1 MTSLDRCTAAELG
14 RLIVSKQAS
23 AVEIAQACLVRIT
36 ARDQEVQAWEHVDP
50 ESVLAQ
56 ARARDRT
63 PPRGPLHGI
72 PFGVKDVIDT
82 HDCPTQY
89 GSPIY
94 SGHRPRTDAAAVA
107 LLREAGAVLLGKTVT
122 VELAGFHWSR
132 TRNPHDLAHT
142 PGGSSSGSGAAVAD
156 FMTPLAL
163 GTQTGGSTLR
173 PAAFCGVMG
182 YKPSFNLVNR
192 AGMKPLAESQD
203 TLGLFA
209 RSLEDLALMLA
220 VLTGCA
226 QPPLAMSVA
235 PRIAI
240 ARMPVWPA
248 LDSSMARAFEEAC
261 ARLARAGASVD
272 ELELAQPF
280 VAAFTAQREVN
291 DYEAWRGLAH
301 ERVHHWQQLSSSLQ
315 ARLTQAARC
324 TYEQY
329 RRAQDVI
336 FQCRALL
343 RRELFTR
350 YDVLLTP
357 STPGEAPRSHENTG
371 DSSFHRIWTTLH
383 TPALHLPVFR
393 GSNGLPMGLQ
403 LIGPYR
409 GDAAL
414 LAHAGWIERALSA

>member
-1 MTSLDRCTAAELG
+1 MTPLDRCTATELG
-14 RLIVSKQAS
+14 RLIARKQAS
-23 AVEIAQACLVRIT
+23 AVEIAQACLARID
-36 ARDQEVQAWEHVDP
+36 ARDNEVQAWEHVDR

-56 ARARDRT
+56 ARGRDRT
-63 PPRGPLHGI
+63 APRGPLHGI

-82 HDCPTQY
+82 HDLPTQY

-94 SGHRPRTDAAAVA
+94 CGHRPRTDAAAVA

-192 AGMKPLAESQD
+192 AGLKPLAESQD
-203 TLGLFA
+203 TVGLFA
-209 RSLEDLALMLA
+209 RSLDDIALMLS

-226 QPPLAMSVA
+226 RPSLFVTSA
-235 PRIAI
+235 PRIAL
-240 ARMPVWPA
+240 AGMPAWPA
-248 LDSSMARAFEEAC
+248 LDSSMALAFEEARG
-261 ARLARAGASVD
+261 RLARAGASVV
-272 ELELAQPF
+272 ELELPQPF
-280 VAAFTAQREVN
+280 VEAFTAQREVN

-301 ERVHHWQQLSSSLQ
+301 ERIHHWEQLSSSLQ
-315 ARLTQAARC
+315 ARLTNAAQC

-336 FQCRALL
+336 FRCRALL
-343 RRELFTR
+343 RELFTR
-350 YDVLLTP
+350 FDVLLTP
-357 STPGEAPRSHENTG
+357 STPGEAPRSRENTG
-371 DSSFHRIWTTLH
+371 DSSFHRIWTALH

-393 GSNGLPMGLQ
+393 GPNGLPMGVQ
-403 LIGPYR
+403 AIGPYR

-414 LAHAGWIERALSA
+414 LAHAAWIERALSD

>member
-1 MTSLDRCTAAELG
+1 MSALNRCTATELA
-14 RLIVSKQAS
+14 RLIAVKQAS
-23 AVEIAQACLVRIT
+23 SVEIAEACLARIE
-36 ARDQEVQAWEHVDP
+36 ARDNEVQAWEHVDR
-50 ESVLAQ
+50 ESVLRQ
-56 ARARDRT
+56 ARACDRNA
-63 PPRGPLHGI
+63 PRGPLHGI

-82 HDCPTQY
+82 HDLPTQY

-94 SGHRPRTDAAAVA
+94 AGHRPRADAAAVA

-203 TLGLFA
+203 TVGLFA
-209 RSLEDLALMLA
+209 RSVSDLALMLA
-220 VLTGCA
+220 ALTAC
-226 QPPLAMSVA
+226 PLPSAATADA
-235 PRIAI
+235 PRIAV
-240 ARMPVWPA
+240 ARMPAWPA
-248 LDSSMARAFEEAC
+248 LDPAMAHTFEEAC
-261 ARLARAGASVD
+261 ARLARAGAPVA
-272 ELELAQPF
+272 ELPLPQPF
-280 VAAFTAQREVN
+280 IDGFAAQRAVN

-301 ERVHHWQQLSSSLQ
+301 ERIHHWDQLSSSLQ
-315 ARLTQAARC
+315 ARLAQAAHC
-324 TYEQY
+324 SYEQY
-329 RRAQDVI
+329 GRAQDTI

-343 RRELFTR
+343 RELFAR

-357 STPGEAPRSHENTG
+357 STPSEAPRSCENTG

-383 TPALHLPVFR
+383 TPALNLPVFR
-393 GSNGLPMGLQ
+393 GPNGLPMGLQ
-403 LIGPYR
+403 LIGAYR
-409 GDAAL
+409 RDAAL
-414 LAHAGWIERALSA
+414 LAYAAWIERTLSD